1 MKKICNLL
9 LLFFLILSNHQV
21 HSQDLTSINVG
32 TTLPLY
38 NFNSSTK
45 VITAQM
51 SVRNKGFFDSTS
63 FDVALFLINTN
74 TNVEYEIDRVNHDGL
89 PFSPANNGNTL
100 QITNWSVD
108 LDDKP
113 QVPSGTYRLQA
124 RINDNQ
130 NATESN
136 YSNNRELFGS
146 MSFVYTATLGVIE
159 NPNNAD
165 AFIIQNPVLNILRIE
180 SAYFISE
187 IVLHDMTGKEV
198 FTNQITNNSIDVS
211 NLKQGMYLIKIRTE
225 NNSTFSSKFIK
236 E

>member
-1 MKKICNLL
+1 MKKISSLL
-9 LLFFLILSNHQV
+9 LLFLILSNHQMQA
-21 HSQDLTSINVG
+21 QDLTSINVG

-38 NFNSSTK
+38 TFNSSTK
-45 VITAQM
+45 VISAQM
-51 SVRNKGFFDSTS
+51 SVRNRGFFDSTD
-63 FDVALFLINTN
+63 FDVALFVVNTN
-74 TNVEYEIDRVNHDGL
+74 TNTEYEIDRVTYGGL

-100 QITNWSVD
+100 QITNWTVD

-136 YSNNRELFGS
+136 YSNNREFFGS

-159 NPNNAD
+159 NPNNVN
-165 AFIIQNPVLNILRIE
+165 AFIIQNPVQNILKID
-180 SAYFISE
+180 SSYSISE
-187 IVLHDMTGKEV
+187 VILYDMFGKIVIA
-198 FTNQITNNSIDVS
+198 NQISDNSFDVS
-211 NLKQGMYLIKIRTE
+211 YLKQGMYIIKIRTE
-225 NNSTFSSKFIK
+225 NDSTFTSKFIK